1 MTKWK
6 YLLAYAAPASAIAGL
21 YFKGWAAPGA
31 MYIGFVLIPLIEG
44 LFFNKMKRPAKPES
58 IHESPVLFNLFLYL
72 NLPLLYFIENGLKN
86 ILLFFIICIRSNILL
101 V

>member
-44 LFFNKMKRPAKPES
+44 LFLIK
-58 IHESPVLFNLFLYL
+58 
-72 NLPLLYFIENGLKN
+72 
-86 ILLFFIICIRSNILL
+86 
-101 V
+101 